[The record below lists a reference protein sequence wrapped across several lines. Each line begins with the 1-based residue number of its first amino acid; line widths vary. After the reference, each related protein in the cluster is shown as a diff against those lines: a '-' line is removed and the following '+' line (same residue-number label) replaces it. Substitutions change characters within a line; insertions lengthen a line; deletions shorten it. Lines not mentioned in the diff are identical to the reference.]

1 MNLRKRHQRVSA
13 EVHTSAMNDI
23 MFFLLLFF
31 LIAST
36 ITNPNVIKLML
47 PKSSS
52 GKAVS
57 KKTISVT
64 IDQNL
69 KYTVNNK
76 PVKVEDLQPT
86 LMSFKSQATELT
98 IVLSVDR
105 TVAIQDVVQVMDIAQ
120 KLNIKLVLATEP
132 KG

>member
-1 MNLRKRHQRVSA
+1 MNLRKRQRGAAA

-23 MFFLLLFF
+23 MFFLMLFF

-36 ITNPNVIKLML
+36 VTNPNVIKLML

-52 GKAVS
+52 GQSVS
-57 KKTISVT
+57 KKTITVSVT
-64 IDQNL
+64 KDL
-69 KYTVNNK
+69 KYYVDKKEVAIDN
-76 PVKVEDLQPT
+76 LQNT
-86 LMSFKSQATELT
+86 LSGYKSLATELT
-98 IVLSVDR
+98 IILYVDR